1 MVRTISNFPRVLFS
15 IGAPMN
21 SKVLM
26 LKYIF
31 VSYTFLTKGK
41 PLKSKYKNDSSASAK
56 NRSFCMNFDFLFIS
70 KPILR

>member
-1 MVRTISNFPRVLFS
+1 MVRTISSFPRVLFS

-26 LKYIF
+26 FKDIF

-56 NRSFCMNFDFLFIS
+56 
-70 KPILR
+70 KQAILYEF